1 MRIFSYRNKR
11 LLKRTLLT
19 VLLVLLGVLA
29 LVVCRFIYVGR
40 FVIYD
45 SSGAHLDY
53 EQHLSATRAPEA
65 AASDEDFSF
74 DTVLDAASDEE
85 DASSQAGKLTGY
97 YITTTMMARDMGRG
111 ARGAFSDGRL

>member
-11 LLKRTLLT
+11 LFKRTLLT

-53 EQHLSATRAPEA
+53 EQHLSAARAPEA

-85 DASSQAGKLTGY
+85 DASSQAEKLTGY
-97 YITTTMMARDMGRG
+97 YITTRIGWTFPRICDQRERPRG
-111 ARGAFSDGRL
+111 

>member
-29 LVVCRFIYVGR
+29 LVVCRFLYVGR

-45 SSGAHLDY
+45 SSGG
-53 EQHLSATRAPEA
+53 AP
-65 AASDEDFSF
+65 
-74 DTVLDAASDEE
+74 
-85 DASSQAGKLTGY
+85 
-97 YITTTMMARDMGRG
+97 
-111 ARGAFSDGRL
+111 RL